1 VTGFHWILV
10 ASLLFAGAAAW
21 TDLRTGQIPNR
32 LTFFGLAFGA
42 VLHLAVHCFWLRGP
56 DEALASV
63 ALSGLVNLSL
73 GVVACGL
80 VPYLL
85 FRKNAMGGGD
95 VKLLSA
101 LGAFL
106 GPVVGI
112 EVEFYAF
119 VLAALYAPARLA
131 YQGQLLRVLKNSAI
145 LLLNP
150 LRSKEKR
157 QEIEP
162 ALLTSLKFGPAVLAA
177 LALVAVSRVVVS

>member
-1 VTGFHWILV
+1 MTGFHWILV

-42 VLHLAVHCFWLRGP
+42 GLHLAVHCFWLRGP
-56 DEALASV
+56 DEPFTVV

-73 GVVACGL
+73 GVVVCGL

-95 VKLLSA
+95 VKLLAA

-119 VLAALYAPARLA
+119 VVAALYAPARLA
-131 YQGQLLRVLKNSAI
+131 YQGQLMKVLKNSLV
-145 LLLNP
+145 LLVNP
-150 LRSKEKR
+150 LRPKDQQKH
-157 QEIEP
+157 IEP
-162 ALLTSLKFGPAVLAA
+162 ALLTSLKFGPAVLVAV
-177 LALVAVSRVVVS
+177 ALVAVSRVVVS

>member
-1 VTGFHWILV
+1 LV
-10 ASLLFAGAAAW
+10 
-21 TDLRTGQIPNR
+21 
-32 LTFFGLAFGA
+32 
-42 VLHLAVHCFWLRGP
+42 
-56 DEALASV
+56 
-63 ALSGLVNLSL
+63 LSAIVNLSL
-73 GVVACGL
+73 GVVVCGL

-95 VKLLSA
+95 VKLLAA

-131 YQGQLLRVLKNSAI
+131 YEGQLLKVLKNSAI
-145 LLLNP
+145 LLVNP
-150 LRSKEKR
+150 LRPKEKQ

-162 ALLTSLKFGPAVLAA
+162 ALLTSLKFGPAVLVA